1 MPKTYVLVL
10 TYNRL
15 RMIRRLLDNPMFWS
29 PGIDQVIVR
38 SQACEDGTDEW
49 LREYAAAHPERPI
62 ELQFSSENRMAIG
75 GRNDMFES
83 LVSRLERDDIFV
95 TLDDDMIP
103 ISPRWLDKLTAPLRE
118 NAEVGAA
125 GVEGF
130 ITTFGPGIFMHA
142 PEGEVDVINGGWS
155 AYRGAVLLDGCRYD
169 EQYMPFWHADSDFAM
184 QVLEKGW
191 KTIKVGRI
199 GLAHSPHHRK
209 VDELWKSRREIFLGK
224 WKGRG
229 LTAREKQYAELLAQA
244 VPEGEPK
251 DVMTIYAPD
260 YDPYTGY
267 GRMACEFVY
276 RLATKGVLVNASGS
290 YPASENQTA
299 LMQALVNR
307 PHTLTVGGL
316 LFGYPTLH
324 EEYGPLSH
332 HGPRVAVTMFESSKI
347 PREWV
352 KPLNECDAVIVPSRF
367 LVEVFKK
374 AGVRKPIH
382 VVPLGI
388 SETYHYVQRPR
399 ERKPYTFLTLGDR
412 GTRKGWL
419 IAIEA
424 FVKAFGDDP
433 NYRLIIKCRKA
444 GLPVTINHDNIEIL
458 AADMTE
464 SEMFELYKSVDCY
477 VFPTHGEG
485 FGLPPREA
493 AATGLPVITTNWG
506 GTADE
511 LKRWA
516 YPIRCKEVKAWPD
529 HPDFG
534 QRNMGKWAKPDVDHL
549 IEQMQFVVSASQKR
563 VWGKQRNF
571 FETQAWRS
579 SERARR
585 LYSWERW
592 AMSVYEIWLGVA
604 VPQEKPTPEP
614 VGDRR
619 ARKRSKAVAN
629 ADI

>member
-1 MPKTYVLVL
+1 MPKTYVLIL

-15 RMIRRLLDNPMFWS
+15 RMLRRLIDNPMFWS
-29 PGIDQVIVR
+29 PQIDQVIVR
-38 SQACEDGTDEW
+38 SQACADGTDQW

-62 ELQFSSENRMAIG
+62 ELQFADQNRMAIG
-75 GRNDMFES
+75 GRNDMFET
-83 LVSRLERDDIFV
+83 LVGRLERDDIFV

-103 ISPRWLDKLTAPLRE
+103 ISPHWLEKLTSPLRE
-118 NAEVGAA
+118 NPEVGAA
-125 GVEGF
+125 GIEGF
-130 ITTFGPGIFMHA
+130 WTTFGPGIFMHA
-142 PEGEVDVINGGWS
+142 PEGEVDIINGGWS

-169 EQYMPFWHADSDFAM
+169 EQYLPFWHADSDFAM

-191 KTIKVGRI
+191 KLVKVGRI

-209 VDELWKSRREIFLGK
+209 VDELWQSRRDIFLGK
-224 WKGRG
+224 WRGKGI
-229 LTAREKQYAELLAQA
+229 TSREKEYAALLATV
-244 VPEGEPK
+244 VPEGKPTGE
-251 DVMTIYAPD
+251 MTIYAPD

-276 RLATKGVLVNASGS
+276 RMAAQGVLVNASGS
-290 YPASENQTA
+290 YPVSENQTR

-324 EEYGPLSH
+324 EEYGPLSQ
-332 HGPRVAVTMFESSKI
+332 HGPRIAVTMFESTKI

-352 KPLNECDAVIVPSRF
+352 KPLNACDAVIVPSTF
-367 LVEVFKK
+367 LVDVFKK

-399 ERKPYTFLTLGDR
+399 DRRPYTFLALGDR

-419 IAIEA
+419 TAIKA
-424 FVKAFGDDP
+424 FVNGFGDDE
-433 NYRLIIKCRKA
+433 NYRLIIKCRA
-444 GLPVTINHDNIEIL
+444 SGLPVTIGNPNIEIL
-458 AADMTE
+458 AEDMTE

-493 AATGLPVITTNWG
+493 AATGLPVIATNWG
-506 GTADE
+506 GTADHLMRWGYPLRYE
-511 LKRWA
+511 L
-516 YPIRCKEVKAWPD
+516 VKAWKD
-529 HPDFG
+529 HSKFG
-534 QRNMGKWAKPDVDHL
+534 ARKLGQWAEPDVEHL
-549 IEQMQFVVSASQKR
+549 VAQMKYVSASQKP
-563 VWGKQRNF
+563 VCGKRRNLK
-571 FETQAWRS
+571 EQQAWRS

-592 AMSVYEIWLGVA
+592 ARSVYEIWQGVVLA
-604 VPQEKPTPEP
+604 KSKPAPEA

-619 ARKRSKAVAN
+619 TRRKSKAVSN
-629 ADI
+629 AIV